1 MSKVRKGEHQKLKM
15 LILAQLFLSKTDDE
29 HGLTMAEII
38 ENLKTEGV
46 NADRKTLYTDI
57 EELREFGMDII
68 AEKKGKNF
76 FYHIGSRE
84 FELPE
89 LKLLVDSVQSAKFI
103 TDKKSKELIKKLE
116 SLVSIYEGKK
126 LQRQVVIAGRVKTI
140 NENIYYNVDQIHEA
154 IGKECQIEFQ
164 YFQWNIHKEMTL
176 RKNGAFYQVSPW
188 ALMWDD
194 ENYYLV
200 AYDDQEKKIKH
211 YRVDKMLH
219 VSVIEK
225 RRQGEEDFKEFD
237 MPHYTKSLFGMFGG
251 KETQVTLMAENE
263 KIGILI
269 DRFGKDIPISKV
281 DDQHVKTTVNVAI
294 SNQFLGWIMSLGD
307 GIQVLGPE
315 SVVASMKEEIQR
327 LYNLYFGN

>member
-38 ENLKTEGV
+38 ENLKMEGV

-315 SVVASMKEEIQR
+315 SVVTSMKEEIQR
-327 LYNLYFGN
+327 LYNLYFEN

>member
-315 SVVASMKEEIQR
+315 SVVAFMKEEIQR
-327 LYNLYFGN
+327 LYNLYFEN

>member
-176 RKNGAFYQVSPW
+176 RKNGVFYQVSPW

-315 SVVASMKEEIQR
+315 SVVTSMKGEIQR
-327 LYNLYFGN
+327 LYNLYFEN

>member
-38 ENLKTEGV
+38 ENLKMEGV

-327 LYNLYFGN
+327 LYNLYFEN

>member
-315 SVVASMKEEIQR
+315 SVVTSMKEEIQR
-327 LYNLYFGN
+327 LYNLYFEN

>member
-327 LYNLYFGN
+327 LYNLYFEN